1 MEFATERLVF
11 VKKEMQSLLDL
22 HWQLIALNKDKIKLN
37 PNWNEYIKLDDAGIL
52 KLFTARK
59 NGNLVGYFAVTVSTS
74 LHYKDHIF
82 ATNDVIFIHPD
93 HRDGS
98 AGYKLLKYA
107 EKELT
112 NMGVSLMMINTKT
125 HQPFDKLLER
135 VGFKLIER
143 VYSKYIGK

>member
-1 MEFATERLVF
+1 MEFAIERAVF
-11 VKKEMQSLLDL
+11 AKKEMQSLLDL
-22 HWQLIALNKDKIKLN
+22 HWELIALNKDKIKLN
-37 PNWNEYIKLDDAGIL
+37 PDWKEYIKLNDAGII

-59 NGNLVGYFAVTVSTS
+59 DGKLVGYFAVSVSQS
-74 LHYKDHIF
+74 LHYKDHIY
-82 ATNDVIFIHPD
+82 AVNDVIFIHPD
-93 HRDGS
+93 YRDGL

-107 EKELT
+107 EKQLT

-135 VGFKLIER
+135 VGFNLIER

>member
-1 MEFATERLVF
+1 MEFAEERAVF
-11 VKKEMQSLLDL
+11 AKKEMQSLLDL
-22 HWQLIALNKDKIKLN
+22 HWELIALNKDKIKLN
-37 PNWNEYIKLDDAGIL
+37 PDWNQYIKLNDAGII

-59 NGNLVGYFAVTVSTS
+59 NGKLVGYFAVSVSPS
-74 LHYKDHIF
+74 LHYKDHIY
-82 ATNDVIFIHPD
+82 AVNDVIFIHPD

-98 AGYKLLKYA
+98 AGYKLIKYA
-107 EKELT
+107 EQRLS

-135 VGFKLIER
+135 MGFNLIER